1 MSDQQGKVSFTVE
14 GDYYVADDMVHINY
28 GEHVKSAQLGGM
40 PPKVLANILMKELII
55 ACARKSHA
63 TLIVENETA
72 DVSRAGRFLNQSE
85 KGIDSAK

>member
-1 MSDQQGKVSFTVE
+1 
-14 GDYYVADDMVHINY
+14 
-28 GEHVKSAQLGGM
+28 M